1 MKKFII
7 TATLI
12 SALGLASTSAIAE
25 DGNRLENHM
34 ARMQQALGL
43 TDEQAAQIKSLR
55 EAQRTAMQTSRE
67 SNRQQIEALLTPE
80 QKEKFSTMKQRGHK
94 RGHKMGKRGKRS
106 GGERMQ
112 KRMDKRMT
120 RMQEKLGLSDE
131 QVAQIKSLRE
141 AQHTASQAAR
151 DSHRQQIEALLTPEQ
166 KEKFN
171 AMKQKRG
178 KRGGHKHHRGKK
190 QQDTAA

>member
-94 RGHKMGKRGKRS
+94 RGGS
-106 GGERMQ
+106 ERMQ